1 MENRDQLVQN
11 IVQALASTLN
21 PNKEIRHQAEAF
33 IKQVRFYSSF
43 YLMFIFL
50 MLGRESPRL
59 CLLSLV
65 DFC

>member
-33 IKQVRFYSSF
+33 IKQVRF
-43 YLMFIFL
+43 
-50 MLGRESPRL
+50 
-59 CLLSLV
+59 
-65 DFC
+65 